1 MNEDRELE
9 LDELESVSGGVT
21 LLGDDSII
29 AYCSKCGRKL
39 LDHGAIRT
47 GDGGTTN
54 IFECTNKKCTEYGK
68 KKNNLQVRWP

>member
-29 AYCSKCGRKL
+29 AYCSKC
-39 LDHGAIRT
+39 
-47 GDGGTTN
+47 
-54 IFECTNKKCTEYGK
+54 
-68 KKNNLQVRWP
+68 